1 MPHAPQLRVGFL
13 TLDPASEFRVVGA
26 RIAVPAPDFH
36 PRRTQLLAQ
45 LIYFGKSSA
54 ALRLKKLYGRN
65 SNSCQAVGITGQ
77 SSACGT
83 W

>member
-1 MPHAPQLRVGFL
+1 MPHAPQLRVGLLIFVPSGGL
-13 TLDPASEFRVVGA
+13 SAVGA
-26 RIAVPAPDFH
+26 RLAAPALDFH
-36 PRRTQLLAQ
+36 PRCGRLPTQ

-54 ALRLKKLYGRN
+54 AFRLKKLYGRN
-65 SNSCQAVGITGQ
+65 SNSCHAVGITGQ